1 MSDVEWKGDLLDPD
15 IYSAALDRARKIT
28 IHMRRA
34 WKYLIPIY
42 DKLGRFLREN
52 VLRLGDPPKEYEIVA
67 IDSTFSP
74 TLSLRGL
81 RAEFILL
88 AAVTYPKARRP
99 IFRLKSIREDFN
111 EEEELYSSLSS
122 VMAKRE
128 ELKLMED
135 IISRREDFDILV
147 RDGDFP
153 PADAI
158 FQLRKGSSITGLSH
172 RIMKHAKAKKKGLV
186 GLVKR
191 ISTSLIAYKFLGSE
205 LMEIID
211 NAPKDIP
218 RPILSDLLS
227 DSIIGWLLMDPGEFI
242 NVGRYGDEYE
252 DSKFTIS
259 YFSSMVRR
267 KRHYV
272 DRMASLFLQNPLF
285 NDVEVGFYRP
295 HAINGP
301 VIKLTGF
308 NLYLKNFAEYSA
320 KHTRGP
326 SYPDY
331 INLADTACIEHS
343 KTLRPEV
350 IMFDALR
357 VASELEG
364 LDKLSFRGRRADLVA
379 LQNVQ
384 KLYVFYERERKKK
397 IE

>member
-1 MSDVEWKGDLLDPD
+1 MSDEEWEEDLLDPD
-15 IYSAALDRARKIT
+15 IYSVALDRARKIT
-28 IHMRRA
+28 IHMRKA
-34 WKYLIPIY
+34 WEYLIPIY
-42 DKLGRFLREN
+42 NKLEDFLRKN
-52 VLRLGDPPKEYEIVA
+52 VSKLSNPSKEYEVIA

-81 RAEFILL
+81 RAGFILL
-88 AAVTYPKARRP
+88 AAITYPKAERP
-99 IFRLKSIREDFN
+99 IFRLRSIRGEFS
-111 EEEELYSSLSS
+111 EEEESYSYLSS

-135 IISRREDFDILV
+135 IISRRDDFDVLV

-158 FQLRKGSSITGLSH
+158 FQLRKKLDITGLSH
-172 RIMKHAKAKKKGLV
+172 RIMEYAKAKGKGLV

-205 LMEIID
+205 LMEVLD

-218 RPILSDLLS
+218 RSIISDLLS
-227 DSIIGWLLMDPGEFI
+227 DSVVGWLLMDSGEFLSI
-242 NVGRYGDEYE
+242 GRYGDEYE
-252 DSKFTIS
+252 GSKFAIS

-267 KRHYV
+267 KRRYV
-272 DRMASLFLQNPLF
+272 ERMESLFLQNPLF

-295 HAINGP
+295 SVVNGP
-301 VIKLTGF
+301 VIKLTAF
-308 NLYLKNFAEYSA
+308 NLDLKDFAEYSA

-331 INLADTACIEHS
+331 INLADTACIEHA
-343 KTLRPEV
+343 KTLRPEI
-350 IMFDALR
+350 IMLDALR

-364 LDKLSFRGRRADLVA
+364 LNKLSFRGKRADLVA

-384 KLYVFYERERKKK
+384 KLYVFYGRKKRG
-397 IE
+397 E